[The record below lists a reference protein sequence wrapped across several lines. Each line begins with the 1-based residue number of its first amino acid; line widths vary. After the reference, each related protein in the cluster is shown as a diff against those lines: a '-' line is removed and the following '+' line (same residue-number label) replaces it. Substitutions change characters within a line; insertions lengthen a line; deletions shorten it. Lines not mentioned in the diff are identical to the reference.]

1 MIEQCHSCRFS
12 FSMKPWCS
20 IMPLAFASLTAW
32 TLLQTQQIST
42 QAAKQSAAHDEA
54 MKSFEAVLRTA
65 PRNPEARAG
74 EVKAAIAAALEAKR
88 GGDND
93 GALVYLVRARKYVPD
108 DPELLFDFG
117 IQADGMHLYKDAE
130 DALRKA
136 LELRPGDARTIYALG
151 HVELDE
157 QKMPEAEGHLRE
169 YLTLKPE
176 DPSAHYGLGKLL
188 HMLARNEEARAELR
202 RSIEL
207 QPRQAESYYELGSV
221 ELDSQHNAQAEA
233 LFQKV
238 LERNSRHGGALTGMG
253 TIAYRE
259 KDYAKSEAWL
269 KSAVLNAPDYSPAH
283 LYYSMVLERLG
294 RRDEAE
300 KEVVLAKSLA
310 EKERQEHSGYV
321 LSEPKAP
328 LP

>member
-1 MIEQCHSCRFS
+1 
-12 FSMKPWCS
+12 MKHWCS
-20 IMPLAFASLTAW
+20 FAGLIFTSLAASI
-32 TLLQTQQIST
+32 LLHAR
-42 QAAKQSAAHDEA
+42 QAPTKPAKGSAANDEA
-54 MKSFEAVLRTA
+54 MKSFEAALRT
-65 PRNPEARAG
+65 NPHNAEARAG

-88 GGDND
+88 AGDND
-93 GALVYLVRARKYVPD
+93 GAMVYLVRARKFVPD
-108 DPELLFDFG
+108 DPDLLLDFG
-117 IQADGMHLYKDAE
+117 VQADSMRLYTDAE
-130 DALRKA
+130 EALNHA
-136 LELRPGDARTIYALG
+136 LTLRPGDAQTIYALG

-157 QKMPEAEGHLRE
+157 QKMPQAETHLRG
-169 YLTLKPE
+169 YLKLKPE
-176 DPSAHYGLGKLL
+176 DASAHYGLGKLL

-207 QPRQAESYYELGSV
+207 QPRQTESYYELGSL
-221 ELDSQHNAQAEA
+221 ELDSQHKEQAEA

-238 LERNSRHGGALTGMG
+238 LERNPRHGGALTGMG